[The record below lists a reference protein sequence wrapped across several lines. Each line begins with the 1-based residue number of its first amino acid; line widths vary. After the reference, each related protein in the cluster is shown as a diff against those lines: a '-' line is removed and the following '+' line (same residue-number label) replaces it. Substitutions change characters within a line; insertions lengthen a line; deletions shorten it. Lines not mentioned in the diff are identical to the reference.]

1 MSRQATITFAE
12 VEQIANNLV
21 KDGVKPTVRL
31 ILERH
36 GSGSLGTIT
45 PLFRM
50 WTDAKT
56 KNSTEGL
63 ALPTTVQ
70 RAILDLV
77 ATERTSAIAILQ
89 TQLTDAE
96 EANNELSRDNTA
108 LIDETEEQRVRI
120 QQLRESAAK
129 REGEHEVLQNELI
142 EVKTHLIHA
151 REIAEKTRIELEKN
165 QMRIQ
170 EFQKIE
176 LERDQLL
183 TDLRKT
189 NDLRENAMRELAVAG
204 SSLNEL
210 EKRFTEIKQQKL
222 ESDLQLAKVL
232 QDLREEAN
240 KSGQLQ
246 GLLDAKDTHKNRG

>member
-1 MSRQATITFAE
+1 MARQATITLAE

-56 KNSTEGL
+56 KVATEGL
-63 ALPTTVQ
+63 ALPPTIQ

-77 ATERTSAIAILQ
+77 ASERTNAVTILQ
-89 TQLTDAE
+89 SQLIDAE
-96 EANNELSRDNTA
+96 EANNELSRDNAA
-108 LIDETEEQRVRI
+108 LIDETEEQRTRI

-129 REGEHEVLQNELI
+129 REGEHEVLQNELL
-142 EVKTHLIHA
+142 EVKTQLIHA
-151 REIAEKTRIELEKN
+151 REISEKTRIELEKT

-170 EFQKIE
+170 ELQKIE
-176 LERDQLL
+176 IERDQIL

-210 EKRFTEIKQQKL
+210 EKRFAEIKQQKL
-222 ESDLQLAKVL
+222 DGDLQLTKVL

-246 GLLDAKDTHKNRG
+246 GLLDAKDIHKSRG